1 MVDLFEK
8 YLQGQQAGQAKR
20 RQRTLSENYLGA
32 VQGDKNALAQV
43 YSADPESGMQAQ
55 QFQMQQRKA
64 QRQEADDDIIRAS
77 KFYLQTKSP
86 QAWSYIHQKFSADPR
101 FQGMPAQIATPE
113 DQAGSEQFARALVDS
128 MGGAGDGQNVQSK
141 FIDANGNVVALMRD
155 GSTRT
160 VGKADPSMQIIEGD
174 GGFYT
179 VNRRGGA
186 PSATPV
192 QLGGPVPQTQTPAPQ
207 VPTASNGAN
216 YNPDEATIA
225 GLQAE
230 IGRPLTQEEMR
241 QVAEG
246 TFKMQIPVGGTAP
259 PPQMPSMGQLRP
271 KQQQIGP
278 AEAQRLAMERERLDM
293 QRQEAEARRQAN
305 AVTGKAP
312 TEGERA
318 AFGYLERMQ
327 AASKLLTGIEQ
338 AGYKPGGY
346 RDYVAANNSGM
357 SVIGPVF
364 NAMQT
369 PQGQQY
375 RQAQEDWVRAKLRK
389 ESGAVIGDEEMA
401 REIRVYFPQP
411 GDTPQ
416 VIQQKASARLQA
428 EKQMTSMAGRAA
440 PSAKPA
446 ASPANPQPS
455 GWKIQRVP

>member
-1 MVDLFEK
+1 MATGGDMVDLFEK

-20 RQRTLSENYLGA
+20 RQRTLSENYMGA
-32 VQGDKNALAQV
+32 VQGDRNALAQV
-43 YSADPESGMQAQ
+43 YGVDPEAGMQAQ
-55 QFQMQQRKA
+55 TFGQQQQRA

-101 FQGMPAQIATPE
+101 FQGMPAQITTPE
-113 DQAGSEQFARALVDS
+113 DQEGSMQFANALVNS
-128 MGGAGDGQNVQSK
+128 MGGGEAQNVQSK
-141 FIDANGNVVALMRD
+141 FIDAQGNVVALMRD

-160 VGKADPSMQIIEGD
+160 VGKADPSMQIIEGE
-174 GGFYT
+174 GGFYG
-179 VNRRGGA
+179 VNRRNLNA
-186 PSATPV
+186 APV
-192 QLGGPVPQTQTPAPQ
+192 QLGGAPQ
-207 VPTASNGAN
+207 QPTLAPQRAISNVQYQTDDGQ
-216 YNPDEATIA
+216 PI
-225 GLQAE
+225 
-230 IGRPLTQEEMR
+230 PQEEMAAL
-241 QVAEG
+241 QQAMMAEAAG
-246 TFKMQIPVGGTAP
+246 QDVTIPVGGQ
-259 PPQMPSMGQLRP
+259 PQFGGQLRP
-271 KQQQIGP
+271 KQQQISP
-278 AEAQRLAMERERLDM
+278 AESQRLAMERERLDM

-318 AFGYLERMQ
+318 ASGYLERMQ
-327 AASKLLTGIEQ
+327 AASKLLSGIEQ
-338 AGYKPGGY
+338 QGYTPGSY

-357 SVIGPVF
+357 SILGPLF

-416 VIQQKASARLQA
+416 VMQQKAAARLQA
-428 EKQMTSMAGRAA
+428 ERQMTSMAGRAA
-440 PSAKPA
+440 VQPSAGSQAKPT
-446 ASPANPQPS
+446 PRRLKFNPQT
-455 GWKIQRVP
+455 GRIE